1 MGLGKS
7 EDESSK
13 DVNLFK
19 RYIENEEQQF
29 IMAGIELGYIYMP
42 GMELRMYLER
52 PEMEVLNMIRTR
64 GPISDVEIKDNVE
77 HTLPVVVMRMISK
90 LQADEVITAD
100 TNGNWLIAPRLMY
113 LMVKDKL
120 KQNLDEDEY
129 DELSIKYDKN

>member
-1 MGLGKS
+1 
-7 EDESSK
+7 
-13 DVNLFK
+13 
-19 RYIENEEQQF
+19 
-29 IMAGIELGYIYMP
+29 MP